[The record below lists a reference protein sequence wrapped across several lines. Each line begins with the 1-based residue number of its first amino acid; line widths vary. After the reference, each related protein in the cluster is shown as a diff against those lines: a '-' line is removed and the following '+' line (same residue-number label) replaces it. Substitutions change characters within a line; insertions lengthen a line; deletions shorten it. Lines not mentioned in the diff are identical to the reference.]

1 MQMIIIKK
9 EKVLT
14 NLNNRKQEINQ
25 ILQVYLGI
33 TNRRKFQRLEI
44 VFVKKLKL
52 KNQEIILRKNHQFIN
67 QIM

>member
-14 NLNNRKQEINQ
+14 NLNNRKQETNQ